1 MSAAPETLQGVFD
14 RAFADLSQ
22 TRDGFTPRLT
32 PREVGTIISVSTG
45 IARVSGLP
53 GVGFEELLEFP
64 GGAFGIAFNVDE
76 DEIGVVLL
84 GEYSHLHAGDE
95 VERTGRVMD
104 VAVGEGL
111 LGRVIDPLGRPLD
124 DGGPVAADGRLPV
137 ERPAAPIM
145 DRAPVTVPLQT
156 GLKVVDALI
165 PIGRG
170 QRELILGDRRTGKT
184 AIALDTIL
192 NQRDRNVVC
201 VYCAIGQR
209 ASAVAKVVAS
219 LREKGAMDYTVVVV
233 AEGND
238 APGLAYIAP
247 YAATSI
253 AEHFMEAGRDALI
266 VYDDLTHHA
275 RAYRELSLLLRRP
288 PGREAFPG
296 DIFYI
301 HSRMLERATHLGKE
315 HGGGSLTALPIIETE
330 AQNISA
336 YIPTNLISI
345 TDGQIYLS
353 PSLFELGVLP
363 AVDVGKSV
371 SRVGGKA
378 QRAAYRAVAGD
389 LKLAYAQFEELE
401 TFARFGAR
409 LDEDTRK
416 IIEHGQ
422 RIRACLKQPEFSPVS
437 VPAQIAILLALT
449 ADLFDPVPIDR
460 MTDAEHA
467 VHEAAT
473 KIPAEICARFETA
486 DKLSDEDRRTIIEIA
501 RQALAAFQPKQVAKP
516 APDPKAER
524 KPEAAVQAG
533 EKSEPKPDEA
543 PPAPASESKQKSEA
557 KHDGGAKPAAP
568 TTPKLE
574 SKAEPKPEAGA
585 PQSIS
590 AEAKADPTPKPALK
604 AKESS

>member
-1 MSAAPETLQGVFD
+1 MNAAPENLQNVFD
-14 RAFADLSQ
+14 RAF
-22 TRDGFTPRLT
+22 DGIGQARETFAPQLT
-32 PREVGTIISVSTG
+32 PREVGTITNVSTG

-53 GVGFEELLEFP
+53 NVGFEELVKFP
-64 GGAFGIAFNVDE
+64 GGVFGIAFNVDE
-76 DEIGVVLL
+76 DEVGVVLL

-104 VAVGEGL
+104 VGVGDGL

-124 DGGPVAADGRLPV
+124 GRGSVDSSERLPI
-137 ERPAAPIM
+137 ERPAAAIM

-165 PIGRG
+165 PVGRG
-170 QRELILGDRRTGKT
+170 QRELILGDRQTGKT

-192 NQRDRNVVC
+192 NQRGKAVVC

-209 ASAVAKVVAS
+209 AASVAKAVAI
-219 LREKGAMDYTVVVV
+219 LREQGALDYTVVVV
-233 AEGND
+233 TEGND
-238 APGLAYIAP
+238 PPGLAYIAP

-253 AEHFMEAGRDALI
+253 AEHFMEAGRDVLI
-266 VYDDLTHHA
+266 VYDDLTQHA

-301 HSRMLERATHLGKE
+301 HSRLLERATHLSE
-315 HGGGSLTALPIIETE
+315 ERGGGSLTALPIIETE
-330 AQNISA
+330 AQHMSA

-353 PSLFELGVLP
+353 PSLFALGVLP

-416 IIEHGQ
+416 IIEHGR
-422 RIRACLKQPEFSPVS
+422 RIRACLKQPEFAPVS
-437 VPAQIAILLALT
+437 VPAQIAVLLALT
-449 ADLFDPVPIDR
+449 ADLFDAVPLAQ
-460 MTDAEHA
+460 MTDAENA
-467 VHEAAT
+467 VIEAVA
-473 KIPAEICARFETA
+473 KIPAEVGERFETA
-486 DKLSDEDRRTIIEIA
+486 KELSDEDRQTIIEVA
-501 RQALAAFQPKQVAKP
+501 RQALEPFQPKPEAKP
-516 APDPKAER
+516 DEPDQKSEKQPEPKA
-524 KPEAAVQAG
+524 KVG
-533 EKSEPKPDEA
+533 NNSEPKPDA
-543 PPAPASESKQKSEA
+543 Q
-557 KHDGGAKPAAP
+557 
-568 TTPKLE
+568 TE
-574 SKAEPKPEAGA
+574 SKAPEA
-585 PQSIS
+585 
-590 AEAKADPTPKPALK
+590 ET
-604 AKESS
+604 KEKS

>member
-1 MSAAPETLQGVFD
+1 MSMAPDTLQSAFD
-14 RAFADLSQ
+14 RAFSDLGQ
-22 TRDGFTPRLT
+22 TRVHFTPQLT
-32 PREVGTIISVSTG
+32 PREVGTIINVSTG

-53 GVGFEELLEFP
+53 SVGSEELLKFS
-64 GGAFGIAFNVDE
+64 GGIFGIAFNIDE
-76 DEIGVVLL
+76 EEIGVVLL
-84 GEYSHLHAGDE
+84 GDYSQLHAGDE

-104 VAVGEGL
+104 VAVGEEL

-124 DGGPVAADGRLPV
+124 AGGPVATNQRLPV
-137 ERPAAPIM
+137 ERSAAPIM
-145 DRAPVTVPLQT
+145 DRAPVIVPLQT

-238 APGLAYIAP
+238 APGLAYVAP

-253 AEHFMEAGRDALI
+253 AEHFMETGRDVLI
-266 VYDDLTHHA
+266 VYDDLTQHA

-301 HSRMLERATHLGKE
+301 HSRLLERATHLGKE
-315 HGGGSLTALPIIETE
+315 RGGGSLTALPIIETE

-353 PSLFELGVLP
+353 PSLFELGVMP
-363 AVDVGKSV
+363 AVDVGRSV

-409 LDEDTRK
+409 LDEATRK
-416 IIEHGQ
+416 IIDHGR

-437 VPAQIAILLALT
+437 VPAQITILLALT
-449 ADLFDPVPIDR
+449 AKLFDPVPLEK
-460 MTDAEHA
+460 MTDAECA
-467 VHEAAT
+467 VHQAAA
-473 KIPAEICARFETA
+473 KIPPGICARFETA
-486 DKLSDEDRRTIIEIA
+486 DKLSDADRAAVIA
-501 RQALAAFQPKQVAKP
+501 IATTALAPFQLKVPEKSPGETKP
-516 APDPKAER
+516 TVEADPKSQ
-524 KPEAAVQAG
+524 PV
-533 EKSEPKPDEA
+533 S
-543 PPAPASESKQKSEA
+543 PP
-557 KHDGGAKPAAP
+557 PAAP
-568 TTPKLE
+568 EEEK
-574 SKAEPKPEAGA
+574 KA
-585 PQSIS
+585 
-590 AEAKADPTPKPALK
+590 
-604 AKESS
+604 